1 MIKQL
6 FDKYNNEDTLALV
19 SLYPKKG
26 ETYSAGTSGIAS
38 FAKNTVTKMDTDVVV
53 LADYASESTSYEE
66 GNTFVVR
73 CFVKNSIRMWGQ
85 ILSKLSTF
93 TRVKKVL
100 IQFDFALYGDSKTTI
115 AIIPFLGVLKLL
127 GYQVHIVVHSV
138 VEDIESLSGHVG
150 LTDDLQGH
158 VKARF
163 YNLLFHNF
171 YRLLGMLC
179 DKIVVNE
186 EILKGVLSQYVP
198 MEKIVAIPHGVDQTH
213 TTVSKHIAR
222 KRLKLPQNEF
232 VVMFFGFVN
241 WFKGADIF
249 ANTYGDVDR
258 MVGQK
263 VRFLIAGGR
272 SATLKEK
279 PYYQDYYKNVEGLVK
294 KAKRMKITGYVPQQQ
309 MGLYFAAADLVVFPY
324 RSFMSASGVLS
335 LVFSYTKPFIISKHL
350 EGMFHG
356 RDFISAMRQVG
367 LAENDMAFV
376 PTKRSCLHLTEKVLE
391 NGLKKKMIAM
401 AEILRSVRSYDK
413 TAKMYEDMLFAPETL
428 VANEPALG
436 YTYNK

>member
-6 FDKYNNEDTLALV
+6 VDKYNNEDTLALI

-26 ETYSAGTSGIAS
+26 ETYSAGTSGVAS
-38 FAKNTVTKMDTDVVV
+38 FAKNTVTRMDTDVVV
-53 LADYASESTSYEE
+53 LADYSGEPTSYEE

-73 CFVKNSIRMWGQ
+73 CFAKNSIRMWGQ
-85 ILSKLSTF
+85 ILSRLSTF
-93 TRVKKVL
+93 TRVRKVL
-100 IQFDFALYGDSKTTI
+100 IQFDFALYGDSKTT
-115 AIIPFLGVLKLL
+115 AFIIPFLAALKLM

-138 VEDIESLSGHVG
+138 VDNIESLSGHVG
-150 LTDDLQGH
+150 LTDDMVGH
-158 VKARF
+158 LKAQM

-171 YRLLGMLC
+171 YRLLGLLC

-186 EILKGVLSQYVP
+186 EILKGVLTKFVP
-198 MEKIVAIPHGVDQTH
+198 MEKIIAIPHGVDQTH
-213 TTVSKHIAR
+213 APVSKTVAR
-222 KRLKLPQNEF
+222 KRLHLSQHEF
-232 VVMFFGFVN
+232 IVMFFGFVN
-241 WFKGADIF
+241 WFKGADLF
-249 ANTYGDVDR
+249 AKTYGNVDK
-258 MVGQK
+258 MVGKK
-263 VRFLIAGGR
+263 VRFIIAGGK

-294 KAKRMKITGYVPQQQ
+294 KAKRMKITGYVPQKQ

-367 LAENDMAFV
+367 LAENDVAFV

-413 TAKMYEDMLFAPETL
+413 TAKMYEDMLFAPEVL
-428 VANEPALG
+428 VQNEPALG
-436 YTYNK
+436 YTYSK